1 MRTNVRS
8 FGVAVVV
15 LVLVFSV
22 FGAMPLGAQTTT
34 WYVDDDNCP
43 GPGSGTLG
51 DPFCK
56 IQDAIDASLP
66 GDTVSVAEGLY
77 VEYLNIPTENL
88 TTVISDLGTSDVPEA
103 SDVPDDSEEPRVDP
117 DNPIWKVNTS
127 VRVSACDN
135 RPGMKKIYL
144 TVLDEHGDPLQGVK
158 VRFDTEGSQGIA
170 YDHMDIWGVTNEN
183 GYLEWDH
190 LGVPTRY
197 LLWMENDE
205 IPLVENIRTDLG
217 YEYCCPPGTLF
228 GGWRP
233 VNRPGIY
240 SYQIEIQRKS

>member
-1 MRTNVRS
+1 MRANVRS
-8 FGVAVVV
+8 FGAAVIV
-15 LVLVFSV
+15 LALAFSV
-22 FGAMPLGAQTTT
+22 FGAIPLGAQTTT

-51 DPFCK
+51 DPFCN

-66 GDTVSVAEGLY
+66 GDTISVAGGLY
-77 VEYLNIPTENL
+77 AECLSMPTEDL
-88 TTVISDLGTSDVPEA
+88 TIVISDLGTSDIPEA
-103 SDVPDDSEEPRVDP
+103 SDVSDDPEEPTVDP
-117 DNPIWKVNTS
+117 NNATWQVNAS
-127 VRVSACDN
+127 ARLSACDN
-135 RPGMKKIYL
+135 RPGLKKIYV
-144 TVLDEHGDPLQGVK
+144 TVLDQGGQPLAGVK

-170 YDHMDIWGVTNEN
+170 YDHMDIWGVTNES

-197 LLWMENDE
+197 QLWMEDDE
-205 IPLVENIRTDLG
+205 TPLIGNIRTNLG
-217 YEYCCPPGTLF
+217 YEYCKPPGSLF